1 MKNIWT
7 RIGLNLWFGIGV
19 GLAGGGIFS
28 MLVWTGHLSDLALFA
43 SPERADDPAYDWA
56 KQLIF
61 TFKELSIFS
70 FIASFICLI
79 VGLLKVQRNK
89 RL

>member
-28 MLVWTGHLSDLALFA
+28 MLVWTGHLSNLALLA
-43 SPERADDPAYDWA
+43 SSFRADDPNGGNV
-56 KQLIF
+56 
-61 TFKELSIFS
+61 KEFIQITKKVSEFS

>member
-19 GLAGGGIFS
+19 GLTGGGIFLT
-28 MLVWTGHLSDLALFA
+28 LVWTGHFTDLALVA
-43 SPERADDPAYDWA
+43 SSFRADDPNGGMVKD
-56 KQLIF
+56 LILII
-61 TFKELSIFS
+61 KKLSEFS
-70 FIASFICLI
+70 LIAGFICLI
-79 VGLLKVQRNK
+79 VGLLKVQKIN